1 MPEIDGA
8 ARILAHWARFKVLQH
23 DVPDDTIADAIVSKI
38 KDTAGIS
45 YADIAEEVGGLDFPY
60 LHICVT
66 LLCQII
72 AILLTALFGNKYQIS
87 WSNISFPA
95 LFQAHEKGRP
105 HLAIKLLDHEPK
117 ASKQGHLLLKMKED
131 KLALKKAIESGDT
144 DFIYYVLLEMR

>member
-45 YADIAEEVGGLDFPY
+45 YADIAEEVGGRFLCDFPH

-72 AILLTALFGNKYQIS
+72 ATLLTALFGNEYQIS
-87 WSNISFPA
+87 
-95 LFQAHEKGRP
+95 
-105 HLAIKLLDHEPK
+105 
-117 ASKQGHLLLKMKED
+117 
-131 KLALKKAIESGDT
+131 
-144 DFIYYVLLEMR
+144 